1 MPSTPAPAQQPAAE
15 PVPAALAGPS
25 LADQLE
31 ELDHNLDQLSS
42 REISVNSSLD
52 TLQRQMAAQ
61 GLNLRGDI
69 VAAQARVRANLAKA
83 QAALQ
88 AKNPQT
94 AQKYLDLAEPDIE
107 KLEKFLGR

>member
-1 MPSTPAPAQQPAAE
+1 MPSASQQPPAEAA
-15 PVPAALAGPS
+15 PLAPS
-25 LADQLE
+25 DPSIADQLE

-88 AKNPQT
+88 AKDPKT